1 MTYQILSQ
9 ARTGTHYLY
18 DYTREDRY
26 IGEYFLPNLRV
37 TKLGVTDEEM
47 WTWLRNEKSIG
58 NHHSIIVNMKGQF
71 VEDDPDF
78 IEKLIRHFRGYHIL
92 TIERNPWDMFISSC
106 CATQT
111 NKFLNPA
118 LPAASWQRRWYTGKE
133 IIIPDDFKIEVDD
146 GWVLDF
152 INHYKIATGFINTIL
167 EEQVHTVLQY
177 EDLNETYLNK
187 FFGVNTPWTNF
198 RPMNIDY
205 EKYIEDVSYWKK
217 YFENKLDE

>member
-58 NHHSIIVNMKGQF
+58 NHHSIIVNMKERF
-71 VEDDPDF
+71 VENDPNF
-78 IEKLIRHFRGYHIL
+78 IDKLIRHFRGYHIL
-92 TIERNPWDMFISSC
+92 TIKRNPWDMFISSC

-111 NKFLNPA
+111 NTFTKTY
-118 LPAASWQRRWYTGKE
+118 SEE
-133 IIIPDDFKIEVDD
+133 IIIADDFKIEVDD

-152 INHYKIATGFINTIL
+152 IDHYKIATGFINTIL

>member
-18 DYTREDRY
+18 TYTKGDIF
-26 IGEYFLPNLRV
+26 IGEYFLPNLRL

-58 NHHSIIVNMKGQF
+58 NHHSIIVNMKKQF

-92 TIERNPWDMFISSC
+92 TIKRKPWDMFISRSY
-106 CATQT
+106 AYQT
-111 NKFLNPA
+111 NTWSNYTDKGPFWV
-118 LPAASWQRRWYTGKE
+118 AAARKE
-133 IIIPDDFKIEVDD
+133 IIIPDDFKIEVND
-146 GWVLDF
+146 VSVMKF
-152 INHYKIATGFINTIL
+152 IKNYKGVTGFINTIL
-167 EEQVHTVLQY
+167 EEQVHTILQY

-187 FFGVNTPWTNF
+187 FFNVDTPYSNIE
-198 RPMNIDY
+198 PMNIDY

-217 YFENKLDE
+217 YFEKEISI

>member
-1 MTYQILSQ
+1 MI
-9 ARTGTHYLY
+9 
-18 DYTREDRY
+18 
-26 IGEYFLPNLRV
+26 
-37 TKLGVTDEEM
+37 
-47 WTWLRNEKSIG
+47 
-58 NHHSIIVNMKGQF
+58 
-71 VEDDPDF
+71 
-78 IEKLIRHFRGYHIL
+78 
-92 TIERNPWDMFISSC
+92 
-106 CATQT
+106 
-111 NKFLNPA
+111 
-118 LPAASWQRRWYTGKE
+118 
-133 IIIPDDFKIEVDD
+133 FKIEVDD